1 MSVGLKNGCS
11 TARAPGASRKIARK
25 MPSTT
30 IVLAVEMIVP
40 LRPPPENSR
49 GPRPVA
55 KEPGGSHWTPT
66 VRGVSP

>member
-1 MSVGLKNGCS
+1 
-11 TARAPGASRKIARK
+11 